1 VTRLLPQPGGFEG
14 PTQIVRRLRKAAR
27 EPDTE
32 FSGSCGDAAAMMG
45 IVEHNARRMAIP
57 LLWGLVIWLALFDLT
72 LLLVM
77 H

>member
-1 VTRLLPQPGGFEG
+1 VD
-14 PTQIVRRLRKAAR
+14 PTQSFPAVAETLL
-27 EPDTE
+27 
-32 FSGSCGDAAAMMG
+32 AMMG

>member
-1 VTRLLPQPGGFEG
+1 MLLVD
-14 PTQIVRRLRKAAR
+14 PTQIIPALAERLL
-27 EPDTE
+27 
-32 FSGSCGDAAAMMG
+32 AMMG
-45 IVEHNARRMAIP
+45 IVGHHRRVAVP